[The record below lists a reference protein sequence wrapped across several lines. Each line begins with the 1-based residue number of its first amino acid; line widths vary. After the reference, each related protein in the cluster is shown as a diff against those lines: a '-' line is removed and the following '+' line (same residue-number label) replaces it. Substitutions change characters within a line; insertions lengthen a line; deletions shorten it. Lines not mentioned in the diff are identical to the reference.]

1 MSRLSLPP
9 CPFTS
14 EEIEA
19 GRQREYEAMRQ
30 KRESEALKRQRE
42 DEAANHANKLPR
54 GGDQPEAANTILPPE
69 NKEPIMTTQAPPEP
83 TVQIVG
89 VSPGELQSVLD
100 DACAQAMQAYTPE
113 GQAKAEYAKNA
124 AVYQDRYGLTE
135 EQFVKSYVEDV
146 AAGND
151 SFGAGILEA
160 PATSDETYRVE
171 YALQRDVFAQAHVSE
186 ADYIASRRAEAAV
199 S

>member
-1 MSRLSLPP
+1 MSHLNLPP

-14 EEIEA
+14 EQIEA
-19 GRQREYEAMRQ
+19 GRQREYEAMKEQR
-30 KRESEALKRQRE
+30 RQRE

-54 GGDQPEAANTILPPE
+54 GGDQPEAANTITPRTE
-69 NKEPIMTTQAPPEP
+69 VPIMSTQAPPEP
-83 TVQIVG
+83 MVQIVG
-89 VSPGELQSVLD
+89 VSPGELQTVLN
-100 DACAQAMQAYTPE
+100 DACNQAMAGYAPE

-124 AVYQDRYGLTE
+124 AIYKDRYGLTE
-135 EQFVKSYVEDV
+135 SQFVKSYVEEV
-146 AAGND
+146 AAGHD

-186 ADYIASRRAEAAV
+186 ADYIASRRAESAV